1 MEPPIAPGSRKDSD
15 GDETM
20 SVERGRDA
28 PVPRSARESLAS
40 ALLGRGLE
48 VDLDKFTER
57 SRSKTRELT
66 AAPDADPFD
75 FRMEVDAPGFE
86 GGLDLGIGFDEP
98 LPLPEPAPE
107 DTAQLEGE
115 KTPLA
120 DRSRACKWTRIQVF
134 MQILTIYDSH
144 SPV

>member
-1 MEPPIAPGSRKDSD
+1 
-15 GDETM
+15 M

-28 PVPRSARESLAS
+28 PIPRSARESLAS
-40 ALLGRGLE
+40 ALLGQGVE
-48 VDLDKFTER
+48 IDLDKFTER

-66 AAPDADPFD
+66 VGPEPFD
-75 FRMEVDAPGFE
+75 FGMEVDAPGLE
-86 GGLDLGIGFDEP
+86 GGLDLGIGFDEPPP

-120 DRSRACKWTRIQVF
+120 DRSRACKCTCVE
-134 MQILTIYDSH
+134 ILGATFDH
-144 SPV
+144 WL

>member
-1 MEPPIAPGSRKDSD
+1 
-15 GDETM
+15 M

-28 PVPRSARESLAS
+28 PIPRSARESLAS
-40 ALLGRGLE
+40 ALLGQGAE
-48 VDLDKFTER
+48 ADLDKFTER

-66 AAPDADPFD
+66 VGPEADPFD
-75 FRMEVDAPGFE
+75 YGMGMEVDAPGFT
-86 GGLDLGIGFDEP
+86 LGIGFDEPLP

-120 DRSRACKWTRIQVF
+120 DRSRACKCICAKTLGAAFDYW
-134 MQILTIYDSH
+134 L
-144 SPV
+144 